1 MENSNVLSNLTI
13 ICLTYERH
21 SYIRRQIAYF
31 NDCPIHL
38 WFMDGSENSINFDD
52 TSLKG
57 GQLKWNYHHLPEMNY
72 HERLLLAMDKLVT
85 EYVCLLPDDD
95 ILLKTGLEMAINNLN
110 EYKKLDFSG
119 GKASRIISINNIV
132 GFCRESRW
140 SDDLFLDFD
149 DISERLY
156 KMISLNRSANIFYV
170 VGRASIFKEIY
181 KISNKVQFSFASA
194 TEILMTGL
202 SIIQSKYKTGNY
214 PFWLRGAEPSIDQTL
229 YSKGLNA
236 QTWYTQY
243 LDEVEIVK
251 NIIGTALEEQGYSND
266 ESLEISKKF
275 LDIHHAQHLEI
286 SNGDVSKLPKSSS
299 TFIFSL
305 IFNFMKLLK
314 SKIRFKYR
322 IYKLLIEYKF
332 IQNIL
337 AFIFGKEKLLEFL
350 IIREI
355 GIEQYNIKT
364 SNYNPTDII
373 GFWKSQGVSLT
384 EEQET
389 DLINLKNLIEKFPNG
404 IMSNEGL
411 AVFLRN

>member
-1 MENSNVLSNLTI
+1 MENSSVLSNLTI

-21 SYIRRQIAYF
+21 SYIRRQISYF
-31 NDCPIHL
+31 YDCPVHL
-38 WFMDGSENSINFDD
+38 WFMDGSKNAINFDG
-52 TSLKG
+52 TNLKS
-57 GQLKWNYHHLPEMNY
+57 GQLKWKYQHLPELNY
-72 HERLLLAMDKLVT
+72 FERLLLAVEEVETD
-85 EYVCLLPDDD
+85 YICLLPDDD
-95 ILLKTGLEMAINNLN
+95 VLFKTGLETAVNSLNNSKDLQ
-110 EYKKLDFSG
+110 FVG
-119 GKASRIISINNIV
+119 GKAARIVSLSNNV
-132 GFCRESRW
+132 GFCRDYHW
-140 SDDLFLDFD
+140 SDSLLLSFD
-149 DISERLY
+149 NISERLFQ
-156 KMISLNRSANIFYV
+156 MISLKRTANIYYV
-170 VGRASIFKEIY
+170 VGRTSSYKEIY
-181 KISNKVQFSFASA
+181 KTATKFEFSYASA
-194 TEILMTGL
+194 IELIITGL
-202 SIIQSKYKTGNY
+202 SVIKSKYITGNY

-251 NIIGTALEEQGYSND
+251 NIIGSALEEQGYSKD
-266 ESLEISKKF
+266 EYLEISKKF
-275 LDIHHAQHLEI
+275 LNIHHSQHLEI

-322 IYKLLIEYKF
+322 IYKLLIKYKF
-332 IQNIL
+332 IQNIS

-355 GIEQYNIKT
+355 GIDQYNIKT

-404 IMSNEGL
+404 IMSNEEL